1 VPPVPRCLTTPFPL
15 VTLSPFMSAIE
26 VLLAVAVIWI
36 AIISLIRL
44 AVVPRLRHGPGGDPV
59 YGLMWRVLRLYC
71 RLWHRVTYSG
81 VELLPA
87 SEEDHNGLIVVSNHT
102 GSVDPLLIQARC
114 RFLIRW
120 LMATDMMIPELDWLW
135 RQQQMI
141 PVERQGR
148 DSSALREAIRHVRSG
163 GCIGIFPEGRI
174 AVPPREIRPF
184 LPGVGG
190 LIARTKAPVL
200 LTWVSGTP
208 DTNVMSEALTT
219 RSHAHVQFIDLID
232 YADGLDPEEITA
244 DLRTR
249 IQEASGWPL
258 NDALVPPDGGG
269 AG

>member
-1 VPPVPRCLTTPFPL
+1 
-15 VTLSPFMSAIE
+15 MSAIE
-26 VLLAVAVIWI
+26 VLLTIAVIWI
-36 AIISLIRL
+36 ATISLFRL
-44 AVVPRLRHGPGGDPV
+44 VVTPRLRRGPGGDAAH
-59 YGLMWRVLRLYC
+59 GLMWRVLRLYC

-81 VELLPA
+81 SELLPV
-87 SEEDHNGLIVVSNHT
+87 SDEDHQGLIVVSNHT
-102 GSVDPLLIQARC
+102 GSVDPLLIQTGC

-120 LMATDMMIPELDWLW
+120 LMATDTMIPELDWLW

-190 LIARTKAPVL
+190 LITRTKAPVL
-200 LTWVSGTP
+200 LVWVSGTP
-208 DTNVMSEALTT
+208 DTPIMVEALKT
-219 RSHAHVQFIDLID
+219 RSNAHVHFIDLID
-232 YADGLDPEEITA
+232 YRDESDPKEITA
-244 DLRTR
+244 DLRRR

-258 NDALVPPDGGG
+258 NDVLAPPGGFPDR
-269 AG
+269 